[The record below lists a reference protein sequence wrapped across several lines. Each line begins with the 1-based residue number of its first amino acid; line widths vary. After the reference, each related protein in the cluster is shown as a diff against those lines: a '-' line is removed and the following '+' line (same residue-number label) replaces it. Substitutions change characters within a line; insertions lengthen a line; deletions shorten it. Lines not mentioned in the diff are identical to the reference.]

1 MEDLDLPIALR
12 RSRRCCA
19 RTAIKSEVPPGVS
32 TPPET
37 PHGRKRGV
45 RFCDPG
51 PSITSSGLTPM
62 VRRTHLAT
70 PRSRRSATHL
80 RSPSSA
86 SRHTTLNLHQ
96 TVDGR
101 VERRIRR
108 SGLRDLLG
116 KIEQQKRRKEQTAQA
131 QIAKLKAEVKA
142 RDSEIYD
149 LENATVIMDTER
161 VWLLERQIE
170 ELKDELSRNSVKEGA
185 TQYYSW
191 AKSSSDASKN
201 DLMDTAR
208 DDNHFGDSTML
219 QLQPSTPARARSSFM
234 TPPATSPRMLAS
246 PCSRAASPTPSSRDT
261 PLCYPDSDKQLL
273 EEEIASLHF
282 EMHRLT
288 ATLDSYHALGARI
301 GDALSNGLS
310 ERSRAFSTLETVENQ
325 VQLLLQTMSERA
337 AAASHLTSAISE
349 LGFPGD
355 DAGEVVLS
363 LAAGFRTAR
372 IELEYLT
379 PGEVSLP
386 LTSRGAQVLDL
397 LLMRLR
403 ELAKQSKEDDE
414 SINEYHEIEQSL
426 RKQLDS
432 RVSVMDELNEK
443 IAGAYRMLDEK
454 DNRVRELEVSND
466 RLKGTVDGYVR
477 DIAELEKLV
486 ARMEKEHRESTN
498 THAFQQKSSE
508 DLIAAKDSII
518 AELEAKIE
526 EAVIQTEELP
536 KEMSATEVSLTRQ
549 TAAMSRQRRTALALR
564 DARVS
569 ELRGDID
576 RVNDSLQ
583 LAQETIH
590 ALRIENRG
598 MKGQM
603 EEEREKAKH
612 AMDSMKEELQ
622 RILRLSQSFLGEP
635 NISDPRSEYGGNEP
649 DTLRTVVHSGGY
661 LENLRRR
668 GGRVL
673 GRRYDSGLELLNED
687 DVDIRRG

>member
-1 MEDLDLPIALR
+1 MEELDLPIALR

-19 RTAIKSEVPPGVS
+19 RTPIKSEVPPGVL

-37 PHGRKRGV
+37 PRRKRGV
-45 RFCDPG
+45 RLSDPG
-51 PSITSSGLTPM
+51 SSILSSGLTPM
-62 VRRTHLAT
+62 VRRTYLAT
-70 PRSRRSATHL
+70 PKSRRSAAHI

-86 SRHTTLNLHQ
+86 PRQSRHTALNLHQ

-101 VERRIRR
+101 VERRMRR
-108 SGLRDLLG
+108 NGLRDLLH
-116 KIEQQKRRKEQTAQA
+116 KFEQEKRRKEQAAQA
-131 QIAKLKAEVKA
+131 QIAQLKADVRA
-142 RDSEIYD
+142 RDNEIYD
-149 LENATVIMDTER
+149 LQNATVIMDTER
-161 VWLLERQIE
+161 VWALERQVE
-170 ELKDELSRNSVKEGA
+170 ELKDELSRNSVKEGV

-191 AKSSSDASKN
+191 AKSSSDASKD

-208 DDNHFGDSTML
+208 DEDHFGDSTML
-219 QLQPSTPARARSSFM
+219 QLQASTPARGRSLFM
-234 TPPATSPRMLAS
+234 TPPATSPRMPAS
-246 PCSRAASPTPSSRDT
+246 PCFRATSPTPSSRDT
-261 PLCYPDSDKQLL
+261 PLCYPEPDKQLL

-282 EMHRLT
+282 EVHRLT

-301 GDALSNGLS
+301 GDALSDGPP
-310 ERSRAFSTLETVENQ
+310 ERSIAFSTLEAVESQ
-325 VQLLLQTMSERA
+325 IQLLLQTMSERA

-349 LGFPGD
+349 LGFSGE
-355 DAGEVVLS
+355 DASEMVLS
-363 LAAGFRTAR
+363 LAAGFRAAR

-379 PGEVSLP
+379 PGEIPLP

-403 ELAKQSKEDDE
+403 ELTKKSKEDDE
-414 SINEYHEIEQSL
+414 SISEYHEIEQSL

-443 IAGAYRMLDEK
+443 IAGVYRMLDEK
-454 DNRVRELEVSND
+454 DNRVRELEAGNG
-466 RLKGTVDGYVR
+466 RLKSAVDGYVR

-486 ARMEKEHRESTN
+486 ARMEKEHREFTN
-498 THAFQQKSSE
+498 THTSRRKSND
-508 DLIAAKDSII
+508 DLILAKDTII

-526 EAVIQTEELP
+526 DAVAQTAELL

-549 TAAMSRQRRTALALR
+549 TAAMSRQHRTALALR

-569 ELRGDID
+569 ELRCDIG

-583 LAQETIH
+583 LAQDTIH
-590 ALRIENRG
+590 ALRIENSE
-598 MKGQM
+598 MKSQM
-603 EEEREKAKH
+603 EEERRKAKH

-622 RILRLSQSFLGEP
+622 RVLRLSQSFLREP
-635 NISDPRSEYGGNEP
+635 SSDPSNGYGSNEP

-668 GGRVL
+668 GSRGLR
-673 GRRYDSGLELLNED
+673 RRYDSGLEFLNED
-687 DVDIRRG
+687 GVDI